1 MHSPRA
7 GFKPHI
13 AVEILSFTLDLFP
26 RPSFCSLPRALGFTV
41 IEDSS
46 DEDADEVP
54 AVKEAAPAAKEAADA
69 AAATESSAAESSA
82 AESSAAEDATAA
94 PAAAKAHGKKK
105 KKKKTEKSSK
115 QDSDDELMTSEDSD
129 EDPLAGKGAP
139 LFHDF
144 RHSKMHVSQ
153 RNISQ
158 RVAHCTHSQLLDAV
172 SG

>member
-54 AVKEAAPAAKEAADA
+54 AVKEAAPAAKDAADA
-69 AAATESSAAESSA
+69 AAATESSA

>member
-1 MHSPRA
+1 MPSPRA

-82 AESSAAEDATAA
+82 AEDATAA

-144 RHSKMHVSQ
+144 RHSKMHMSQ

>member
-54 AVKEAAPAAKEAADA
+54 AVKEAAPAAKDAADA
-69 AAATESSAAESSA
+69 AAATESSA

-105 KKKKTEKSSK
+105 KKKKTEKSSE

-158 RVAHCTHSQLLDAV
+158 RVAHCTRSQLLDAV